1 MRFNR
6 DAIHSQRS
14 ILSSGA
20 PVRDSGEPQ
29 SFQGLVLQA
38 SGAPPPGSED
48 WESELETARGG
59 GYPLRPRVYYDSSS
73 ILSVGDERRDF
84 SSNTSE
90 QNNNEV
96 MQQRTLDED
105 KPPSRS
111 ASSARVPA
119 TRSRTRHQLSISTNL
134 PTEEQEGGQD
144 EETKEEEAAPSPSS
158 TSAGAK
164 KARKRPQYLSHEVR
178 CQIIERIAG
187 GEQQAALA
195 REFGVTRAAVCHIQ
209 KHRFE
214 ILSRPVNPQTNSEV
228 TSTAGP
234 ARDQQ
239 HVHEVRTPSVLM
251 LMTTLRD
258 RRSDSSSFRRAAG
271 RIIMILFEE
280 VFGQLDARAVE
291 ITTSSGHVTTGIE
304 RRHQLC
310 GVKLGDEGYPFSVL
324 FHQVEV
330 DATEGYIHVDAV
342 TDQRGLRQ
350 WCLGRMDLPASIPSC
365 KVLLFT
371 ASCSTGGRECKAI
384 EALCGVGTLEKN
396 ITLVAIMCAS
406 DGLVAVCSHFPQVH
420 VVTAAIDCTVDPL
433 TGNIVP
439 GFGDFIARYNDE
451 YA

>member
-1 MRFNR
+1 MQFTR
-6 DAIHSQRS
+6 DPIHSQRS
-14 ILSSGA
+14 ILSPAGA

-38 SGAPPPGSED
+38 SRAPPPGSED

-84 SSNTSE
+84 SGNTSE
-90 QNNNEV
+90 QNNNEA

-119 TRSRTRHQLSISTNL
+119 TRSRTRRQLSISTNL

-187 GEQQAALA
+187 GEQQATLA

-214 ILSRPVNPQTNSEV
+214 ILSRPVNPQTYVVQS
-228 TSTAGP
+228 
-234 ARDQQ
+234 
-239 HVHEVRTPSVLM
+239 L
-251 LMTTLRD
+251 LR
-258 RRSDSSSFRRAAG
+258 AQ
-271 RIIMILFEE
+271 I
-280 VFGQLDARAVE
+280 
-291 ITTSSGHVTTGIE
+291 
-304 RRHQLC
+304 
-310 GVKLGDEGYPFSVL
+310 
-324 FHQVEV
+324 
-330 DATEGYIHVDAV
+330 
-342 TDQRGLRQ
+342 
-350 WCLGRMDLPASIPSC
+350 
-365 KVLLFT
+365 
-371 ASCSTGGRECKAI
+371 
-384 EALCGVGTLEKN
+384 
-396 ITLVAIMCAS
+396 
-406 DGLVAVCSHFPQVH
+406 
-420 VVTAAIDCTVDPL
+420 
-433 TGNIVP
+433 
-439 GFGDFIARYNDE
+439 
-451 YA
+451 

>member
-90 QNNNEV
+90 QNNNEA

-214 ILSRPVNPQTNSEV
+214 ILSRPVNPQTYVVQS
-228 TSTAGP
+228 
-234 ARDQQ
+234 
-239 HVHEVRTPSVLM
+239 L
-251 LMTTLRD
+251 LR
-258 RRSDSSSFRRAAG
+258 AQ
-271 RIIMILFEE
+271 I
-280 VFGQLDARAVE
+280 
-291 ITTSSGHVTTGIE
+291 
-304 RRHQLC
+304 
-310 GVKLGDEGYPFSVL
+310 
-324 FHQVEV
+324 
-330 DATEGYIHVDAV
+330 
-342 TDQRGLRQ
+342 
-350 WCLGRMDLPASIPSC
+350 
-365 KVLLFT
+365 
-371 ASCSTGGRECKAI
+371 
-384 EALCGVGTLEKN
+384 
-396 ITLVAIMCAS
+396 
-406 DGLVAVCSHFPQVH
+406 
-420 VVTAAIDCTVDPL
+420 
-433 TGNIVP
+433 
-439 GFGDFIARYNDE
+439 
-451 YA
+451 